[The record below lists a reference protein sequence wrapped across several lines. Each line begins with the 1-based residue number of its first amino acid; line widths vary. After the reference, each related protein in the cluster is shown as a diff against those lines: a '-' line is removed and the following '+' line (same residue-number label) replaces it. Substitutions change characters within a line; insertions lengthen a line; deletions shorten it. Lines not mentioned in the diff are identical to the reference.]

1 MVDLTDS
8 VMGEIG
14 FQVDPERAVAEVGFW
29 LARDFRSLGHG
40 PRLLGLAG
48 VLAHALEL
56 RGVIAVVAAEN
67 VAAIGLLKR
76 CGWAEVQTTTTRRA
90 FALWMSL
97 TEQVV

>member
-1 MVDLTDS
+1 MVDSTDS

-67 VAAIGLLKR
+67 VAAIGLLER
-76 CGWAEVQTTTTRRA
+76 CGWAEVQTTTARRA